1 MHTSSVSVNVEG
13 RSYSFK
19 VGGDTKWGKD
29 RVLLDSDDD
38 LTKNTE
44 LEKSG
49 YIVAKFLSTQE
60 CADLKSLLK
69 HILCNKLKE
78 ILNIELLPDKLTD
91 YHKHVSQEE
100 HLKFVSEIYNK
111 GRGLS
116 CKKYINEFYEKI
128 ENRVSELCGVDVTTK
143 MAERE
148 HEEFF
153 IRFVRP
159 YENLLDNNPPHR
171 DAYIPR
177 LKNALNIYFPLCG
190 SNKDSS
196 LGIIPESHRWK
207 ENEIE
212 RTVSGT
218 EIGEYSFSVSCITD
232 TKHGGINIKR
242 PQPNDGEF
250 VLFSPY
256 CIHGGAPNF
265 ADKTRVSLE
274 VRFWR
279 K

>member
-69 HILCNKLKE
+69 YILCNKLKE

-128 ENRVSELCGVDVTTK
+128 ENRVS
-143 MAERE
+143 
-148 HEEFF
+148 
-153 IRFVRP
+153 
-159 YENLLDNNPPHR
+159 
-171 DAYIPR
+171 
-177 LKNALNIYFPLCG
+177 
-190 SNKDSS
+190 
-196 LGIIPESHRWK
+196 
-207 ENEIE
+207 
-212 RTVSGT
+212 
-218 EIGEYSFSVSCITD
+218 
-232 TKHGGINIKR
+232 
-242 PQPNDGEF
+242 
-250 VLFSPY
+250 
-256 CIHGGAPNF
+256 
-265 ADKTRVSLE
+265 
-274 VRFWR
+274 
-279 K
+279 